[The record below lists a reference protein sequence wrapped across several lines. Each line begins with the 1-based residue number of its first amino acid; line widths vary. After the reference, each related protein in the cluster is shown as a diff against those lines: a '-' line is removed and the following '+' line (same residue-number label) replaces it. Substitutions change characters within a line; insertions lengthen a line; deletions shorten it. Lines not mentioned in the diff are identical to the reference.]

1 MAELTAIELYE
12 KQQKQVVAMR
22 KKRAAGLKKLTSER
36 AVIATATSPAG
47 ILAAVAH
54 LSAADRGALHRE
66 IAVQMDAV
74 IG

>member
-36 AVIATATSPAG
+36 AVIATATDPAS

-66 IAVQMDAV
+66 IAVRMDAV